1 MDYCQKV
8 MGKQPQQSPVE
19 KGVVENVAKLTAD
32 LCRILFI
39 NKVAGPEAATGGVL

>member
-8 MGKQPQQSPVE
+8 MGKQPYQSPIE

-39 NKVAGPEAATGGVL
+39 NKVAGPEATTGGVL